1 MRLIEL
7 KRDWRMNKGLYMLIV
22 PVVVYLIIF
31 NYVPMAG
38 IVLGFERFTP
48 KNGVYMSEWVGLK
61 HFVTF
66 FSSVFFVRVLKNTLI
81 LSMYSLIF
89 GFPAPIIF
97 ALLLNELDNEIYKK
111 CIQVVSYMPNFI
123 STVVISGII
132 IDFVASDGVI
142 TDLLVKVGFL
152 KEAKNLL
159 SVPGYFRT
167 IMVLSD
173 LWQGTGFGSILF
185 LAALTGID
193 QELYEAAVIDG
204 ANRWKQTLH
213 VTIPGI
219 MPTIVIMLIMRIGG
233 LMNAN
238 QEKILLLYNPLIY
251 ETADVIGTF
260 VYRKGLLEADYGYST
275 AVGLF
280 NSAVNVILLF
290 IANGVSRKYSE
301 TSLF

>member
-1 MRLIEL
+1 MRLLDL
-7 KRDWRMNKGLYMLIV
+7 KRDWRMNKGLYFLIL
-22 PVVVYLIIF
+22 PVVVYLIVF

-81 LSMYSLIF
+81 LSLLSVIF

-97 ALLLNELDNEIYKK
+97 ALLLNELENEYFKK
-111 CIQVVSYMPNFI
+111 VVQVVSYMPNFI
-123 STVVISGII
+123 STVVIAGII

-142 TDLLVKVGFL
+142 TDLLVKVGFI

-159 SVPGYFRT
+159 SVPEYFRA

-173 LWQGTGFGSILF
+173 LWQQVGFGSILF

-204 ANRWKQTLH
+204 ANRWKQTIH

-219 MPTIVIMLIMRIGG
+219 MPTVIIMLIMRIGN
-233 LMNAN
+233 LMGAN

-251 ETADVIGTF
+251 ETSDVIGTF

-275 AVGLF
+275 AVGIF
-280 NSAVNVILLF
+280 NSVVNVILLF

>member
-1 MRLIEL
+1 MRLLEL
-7 KRDWRMNKGLYMLIV
+7 RRDWRMNKGLYILII
-22 PVVVYLIIF
+22 PVVLYLIIF
-31 NYVPMAG
+31 NYIPMAG

-66 FSSVFFVRVLKNTLI
+66 FSSVFFTRVLKNTLI
-81 LSMYSLIF
+81 LSLYSVLF
-89 GFPAPIIF
+89 GFPAPILF
-97 ALLLNELDNEIYKK
+97 ALLLNELDNEYFKK
-111 CIQVVSYMPNFI
+111 VVQVVSYMPNFI

-142 TDLLVKVGFL
+142 TDMLVTVGFL
-152 KEAKNLL
+152 ESPKNLL
-159 SVPGYFRT
+159 SVPAYFRT
-167 IMVLSD
+167 IMVVTD
-173 LWQGTGFGSILF
+173 LWQQVGFGSILF

-204 ANRWKQTLH
+204 ANRWKQTLN

-219 MPTIVIMLIMRIGG
+219 MPTVVIMLIMKIGG

-251 ETADVIGTF
+251 ETSDVIGTF

-280 NSAVNVILLF
+280 NSIVNVILLF

>member
-1 MRLIEL
+1 MRLLDL
-7 KRDWRMNKGLYMLIV
+7 KRDFRMNKGLYFLIL

-66 FSSVFFVRVLKNTLI
+66 FSSVFFIRVLKNTMI
-81 LSMYSLIF
+81 LSLYAIIF

-97 ALLLNELDNEIYKK
+97 ALLLNELDNEYYKK
-111 CIQVVSYMPNFI
+111 VIQVVSYMPNFI

-142 TDLLVKVGFL
+142 TDMLVKVGFL

-159 SVPGYFRT
+159 SVPEYFRT
-167 IMVLSD
+167 IMVLTD
-173 LWQGTGFGSILF
+173 LWQQVGFGSILF

-204 ANRWKQTLH
+204 ANRWKQTMH

-219 MPTIVIMLIMRIGG
+219 MPTVVIMLIMRIGG

-251 ETADVIGTF
+251 ETSDVIGTF

-280 NSAVNVILLF
+280 NSAVNVVLLF

>member
-7 KRDWRMNKGLYMLIV
+7 KRDWRMNKGLYLLIL
-22 PVVVYLIIF
+22 PIVVYLIIF
-31 NYVPMAG
+31 NYLPMAG

-61 HFVTF
+61 HFTTF
-66 FSSVFFVRVLKNTLI
+66 FSSVFFIRVLKNTLI
-81 LSMYSLIF
+81 LSLYSVIF

-97 ALLLNELDNEIYKK
+97 ALLLNELDNEYYKK
-111 CIQVVSYMPNFI
+111 VIQVVSYMPNFI
-123 STVVISGII
+123 STVVISVII

-142 TDLLVKVGFL
+142 TGMLVNIGFL

-159 SVPGYFRT
+159 SVPEYFRT
-167 IMVLSD
+167 IMVVTD
-173 LWQGTGFGSILF
+173 LWQQVGFGSILF

-204 ANRWKQTLH
+204 ANRWKQTLN

-219 MPTIVIMLIMRIGG
+219 MPTVVIMLIMKIGS

-251 ETADVIGTF
+251 ETSDVIGTF

-280 NSAVNVILLF
+280 NSAVNVVLLF

>member
-1 MRLIEL
+1 MRLLEL
-7 KRDWRMNKGLYMLIV
+7 KRDWRMNKGLYLLII

-81 LSMYSLIF
+81 LSLYSIIF

-97 ALLLNELDNEIYKK
+97 ALLLNELDNEYYKK
-111 CIQVVSYMPNFI
+111 VIQVVSYMPNFI

-142 TDLLVKVGFL
+142 TDLLVKIGFL

-159 SVPGYFRT
+159 SVPEYFRS
-167 IMVLSD
+167 IMVISD
-173 LWQGTGFGSILF
+173 LWQQVGFGSILY

-213 VTIPGI
+213 VTLPGI
-219 MPTIVIMLIMRIGG
+219 MPTVTIMLIMRIGG

-251 ETADVIGTF
+251 ETSDVIGTF

-275 AVGLF
+275 AVGIF
-280 NSAVNVILLF
+280 NSIVNVILLF

>member
-7 KRDWRMNKGLYMLIV
+7 RRDWRMNKGLYILII

-48 KNGVYMSEWVGLK
+48 KNGVFMSEWVGLK

-81 LSMYSLIF
+81 LSLYSVLF
-89 GFPAPIIF
+89 GFPAPVLF
-97 ALLLNELDNEIYKK
+97 ALLLNELDNEYYKK
-111 CIQVVSYMPNFI
+111 VIQVVSYMPNFI

-142 TDLLVKVGFL
+142 TDLLVKIGFL

-159 SVPGYFRT
+159 SVPEYFRS
-167 IMVLSD
+167 IMVLTD
-173 LWQGTGFGSILF
+173 LWQQVGFGSILF

-204 ANRWKQTLH
+204 ANRWKQTIH

-219 MPTIVIMLIMRIGG
+219 MPTVVIMLIMRIGM
-233 LMNAN
+233 LMSAN

-251 ETADVIGTF
+251 ETSDVIGTF

>member
-1 MRLIEL
+1 MRLLEL
-7 KRDWRMNKGLYMLIV
+7 KRDWRMNKGLYLLII

-61 HFVTF
+61 HFTTF

-81 LSMYSLIF
+81 LSLYSVIF

-97 ALLLNELDNEIYKK
+97 ALLLNELDNEYYKK
-111 CIQVVSYMPNFI
+111 VIQVVSYMPNFI

-142 TDLLVKVGFL
+142 TDMLVKVGFL

-159 SVPGYFRT
+159 SVPQYFRT
-167 IMVLSD
+167 IMVLTD
-173 LWQGTGFGSILF
+173 LWQQVGFGSILF

-204 ANRWKQTLH
+204 ANRWKQTMH

-219 MPTIVIMLIMRIGG
+219 MPTVVIMLIMRIGG

-251 ETADVIGTF
+251 ETSDVIGTF

-280 NSAVNVILLF
+280 NSVVNVILLF

>member
-7 KRDWRMNKGLYMLIV
+7 KRDWRMNKGLYLLIL
-22 PVVVYLIIF
+22 PIVVYLIIF
-31 NYVPMAG
+31 NYLPMAG

-61 HFVTF
+61 HFTTF
-66 FSSVFFVRVLKNTLI
+66 FSSVFFIRVLKNTLI
-81 LSMYSLIF
+81 LSLYSVIF

-97 ALLLNELDNEIYKK
+97 ALLLNELDNEYYKK
-111 CIQVVSYMPNFI
+111 VIQVVSYMPNFI

-142 TDLLVKVGFL
+142 TGMLVNIGFL

-159 SVPGYFRT
+159 SVPEYYRT

-173 LWQGTGFGSILF
+173 LWQQVGFGSILF

-204 ANRWKQTLH
+204 ANRWKQTLN

-219 MPTIVIMLIMRIGG
+219 MPTFVIMLIMRIGS

-238 QEKILLLYNPLIY
+238 QDKILLLYNPLIY
-251 ETADVIGTF
+251 ETSDVIGTF

-280 NSAVNVILLF
+280 NSAVNVVLLF

>member
-1 MRLIEL
+1 
-7 KRDWRMNKGLYMLIV
+7 MNKGLYLLII

-81 LSMYSLIF
+81 LSLYSIIF

-97 ALLLNELDNEIYKK
+97 ALLLNELDNEYYKK
-111 CIQVVSYMPNFI
+111 VIQVVSYMPNFI

-142 TDLLVKVGFL
+142 TDLLVKIGFL

-159 SVPGYFRT
+159 SVPEYFRS
-167 IMVLSD
+167 IMVISD
-173 LWQGTGFGSILF
+173 LWQQVGFGSILY

-219 MPTIVIMLIMRIGG
+219 MPTVTIMLIMRIGG

-251 ETADVIGTF
+251 ETSDVIGTF

-275 AVGLF
+275 AVGIF
-280 NSAVNVILLF
+280 NSIVNVILLF

>member
-7 KRDWRMNKGLYMLIV
+7 KRDWRMNKGLYLLVLPI
-22 PVVVYLIIF
+22 VVYLIIF
-31 NYVPMAG
+31 NYLPMAG

-61 HFVTF
+61 HFTTF
-66 FSSVFFVRVLKNTLI
+66 FSSVFFIRVLKNTLI
-81 LSMYSLIF
+81 LSLYSVIF

-97 ALLLNELDNEIYKK
+97 ALLLNELDNEYYKK
-111 CIQVVSYMPNFI
+111 VIQVVSYMPNFI

-142 TDLLVKVGFL
+142 TGMLVNIGFL

-159 SVPGYFRT
+159 SVPEYFRT

-173 LWQGTGFGSILF
+173 LWQQVGFGSILF
-185 LAALTGID
+185 LAALTGLD

-204 ANRWKQTLH
+204 ANRWKQTLN

-219 MPTIVIMLIMRIGG
+219 MPTVVIMLIMRIGS

-251 ETADVIGTF
+251 ETSDVIGTF

-280 NSAVNVILLF
+280 NSAVNVVLLF

>member
-1 MRLIEL
+1 M
-7 KRDWRMNKGLYMLIV
+7 
-22 PVVVYLIIF
+22 
-31 NYVPMAG
+31 
-38 IVLGFERFTP
+38 
-48 KNGVYMSEWVGLK
+48 
-61 HFVTF
+61 
-66 FSSVFFVRVLKNTLI
+66 
-81 LSMYSLIF
+81 IF

-97 ALLLNELDNEIYKK
+97 ALLLNELDNEYYKK
-111 CIQVVSYMPNFI
+111 VIQVVSYMPNFI

-159 SVPGYFRT
+159 SVPEYFRT

-173 LWQGTGFGSILF
+173 LWQQVGFGSILF

-204 ANRWKQTLH
+204 ANRWKQTTN

-219 MPTIVIMLIMRIGG
+219 MPTVVIMLIMRIGG

-251 ETADVIGTF
+251 ETSDVIGTF

-280 NSAVNVILLF
+280 NSAVNVVLLF

>member
-1 MRLIEL
+1 
-7 KRDWRMNKGLYMLIV
+7 MNKGLYLLII

-81 LSMYSLIF
+81 LSLYSIIF

-97 ALLLNELDNEIYKK
+97 ALLLNELDNEYYKK
-111 CIQVVSYMPNFI
+111 VIQVVSYMPNFI

-142 TDLLVKVGFL
+142 TDLLVKIGFL

-159 SVPGYFRT
+159 SVPEYFRS
-167 IMVLSD
+167 IMVISD
-173 LWQGTGFGSILF
+173 LWQQVGFGSILY

-213 VTIPGI
+213 VTLPGI
-219 MPTIVIMLIMRIGG
+219 MPTVTIMLIMRIGS

-251 ETADVIGTF
+251 ETSDVIGTF

-275 AVGLF
+275 AVGIF
-280 NSAVNVILLF
+280 NSIVNVILLF

>member
-7 KRDWRMNKGLYMLIV
+7 KRDFRMNKGLYFLIL

-66 FSSVFFVRVLKNTLI
+66 FSSVFFVRVLKNTMI
-81 LSMYSLIF
+81 LSLYAIIF
-89 GFPAPIIF
+89 GFPAPILF
-97 ALLLNELDNEIYKK
+97 ALLLNELDNEYYKK
-111 CIQVVSYMPNFI
+111 VIQVVSYMPNFT

-142 TDLLVKVGFL
+142 TGMLVNVGFL
-152 KEAKNLL
+152 NEAKNLL
-159 SVPGYFRT
+159 SVPEYFRT
-167 IMVLSD
+167 IMVLTD
-173 LWQGTGFGSILF
+173 LWQQVGFGSILF

-204 ANRWKQTLH
+204 ANRWKQTIH

-219 MPTIVIMLIMRIGG
+219 MPTVVIMLIMRIGG

-251 ETADVIGTF
+251 ETSDVIGTF

-280 NSAVNVILLF
+280 NSLVNVVLLF

>member
-7 KRDWRMNKGLYMLIV
+7 KRDWRMNKGLYLLIL
-22 PVVVYLIIF
+22 PIVVYLIIF
-31 NYVPMAG
+31 NYLPMAG

-61 HFVTF
+61 HFTTF
-66 FSSVFFVRVLKNTLI
+66 FSSVFFIRVLKNTQI
-81 LSMYSLIF
+81 LSLNSVIF

-97 ALLLNELDNEIYKK
+97 ALLLNELDNEYYKK
-111 CIQVVSYMPNFI
+111 VIQVVSYMPNFI

-142 TDLLVKVGFL
+142 TGMLVNIGFL

-159 SVPGYFRT
+159 SVPQYFRT
-167 IMVLSD
+167 IMVLTD
-173 LWQGTGFGSILF
+173 LWQQVGFGSILF

-204 ANRWKQTLH
+204 ANRWKQTLN

-219 MPTIVIMLIMRIGG
+219 MPTVVIMLIMRIGS

-251 ETADVIGTF
+251 ETSDVIGTF

-280 NSAVNVILLF
+280 NSAVNVVLLF

>member
-1 MRLIEL
+1 MRLLDL
-7 KRDWRMNKGLYMLIV
+7 KRDWRMNKGLYFLIL
-22 PVVVYLIIF
+22 PVVVYLIVF

-81 LSMYSLIF
+81 LSLLSVIF
-89 GFPAPIIF
+89 GFPAPVIF
-97 ALLLNELDNEIYKK
+97 ALLLNELENEYFKK
-111 CIQVVSYMPNFI
+111 VVQVVSYMPNFI

-142 TDLLVKVGFL
+142 TDILVKVGFI

-159 SVPGYFRT
+159 SVPEYFRA

-173 LWQGTGFGSILF
+173 LWQQVGFGSILF

-204 ANRWKQTLH
+204 ANRWKQTIH

-219 MPTIVIMLIMRIGG
+219 MPTVIIMLIMRIGN
-233 LMNAN
+233 LMGAN

-251 ETADVIGTF
+251 ETSDVIGTF

-275 AVGLF
+275 AVGIF
-280 NSAVNVILLF
+280 NSVVNVILLF

>member
-1 MRLIEL
+1 MRMIEL
-7 KRDWRMNKGLYMLIV
+7 RRDWRMNKGLYLLII
-22 PVVVYLIIF
+22 PVVIYLIIF

-61 HFVTF
+61 HFTTF

-81 LSMYSLIF
+81 LSLYSVIF

-97 ALLLNELDNEIYKK
+97 ALLLNELDNEYYKK
-111 CIQVVSYMPNFI
+111 VIQVVSYMPNFI

-159 SVPGYFRT
+159 SVPEYFRT

-173 LWQGTGFGSILF
+173 LWQQVGFGSILF

-204 ANRWKQTLH
+204 ANRWKQTTN

-219 MPTIVIMLIMRIGG
+219 MPTVVIMLIMRIGG

-251 ETADVIGTF
+251 ETSDVIGTF

-280 NSAVNVILLF
+280 NSAVNVVLLF

>member
-1 MRLIEL
+1 MRLLEL
-7 KRDWRMNKGLYMLIV
+7 KRDWRMNKGLYLLII
-22 PVVVYLIIF
+22 PVVLYLIIF

-66 FSSVFFVRVLKNTLI
+66 FSSVFFIRVLKNTLI
-81 LSMYSLIF
+81 LSLYAIIF
-89 GFPAPIIF
+89 GFPAPILF
-97 ALLLNELDNEIYKK
+97 ALLLNELDNEYYKK
-111 CIQVVSYMPNFI
+111 VIQVVSYMPNFI

-142 TDLLVKVGFL
+142 TDMLVKIGFL

-159 SVPGYFRT
+159 SVPEYFRT
-167 IMVLSD
+167 IMVLTD
-173 LWQGTGFGSILF
+173 LWQQVGFGSILF

-204 ANRWKQTLH
+204 ANRWKQTIH

-219 MPTIVIMLIMRIGG
+219 MPTVVIMLIMRIGG

-251 ETADVIGTF
+251 ETSDVIGTF

-280 NSAVNVILLF
+280 NSVVNVILLF

>member
-7 KRDWRMNKGLYMLIV
+7 KRDFRMNKGLYFLIL

-66 FSSVFFVRVLKNTLI
+66 FSSVFFIRVLKNTLI
-81 LSMYSLIF
+81 LSLYSIIF
-89 GFPAPIIF
+89 GFPAPILF
-97 ALLLNELDNEIYKK
+97 ALLLNELDNEYYKK
-111 CIQVVSYMPNFI
+111 VIQVVSYMPNFI

-142 TDLLVKVGFL
+142 TDMLVKVGFL
-152 KEAKNLL
+152 NEAKNLL
-159 SVPGYFRT
+159 SVPEYFRT
-167 IMVLSD
+167 IMVLTD
-173 LWQGTGFGSILF
+173 LWQQVGFGSILF

-204 ANRWKQTLH
+204 ANRWKQTIH

-219 MPTIVIMLIMRIGG
+219 MPTVVIMLIMRIGG

-251 ETADVIGTF
+251 ETSDVIGTF

-280 NSAVNVILLF
+280 NSVVNVILLF

>member
-1 MRLIEL
+1 MRLLDL
-7 KRDWRMNKGLYMLIV
+7 KRDWRMNKGLYLLII

-66 FSSVFFVRVLKNTLI
+66 FSSVFFTRVLKNTLI
-81 LSMYSLIF
+81 LSLYSVLF
-89 GFPAPIIF
+89 GFPAPILF
-97 ALLLNELDNEIYKK
+97 ALLLNELDNEYYKK
-111 CIQVVSYMPNFI
+111 VIQVVSYMPNFI

-132 IDFVASDGVI
+132 IDFVATDGVI

-159 SVPGYFRT
+159 SVPQYFRT
-167 IMVLSD
+167 IMVVTD
-173 LWQGTGFGSILF
+173 LWQQVGFGSILF

-204 ANRWKQTLH
+204 ANRWKQTLN

-219 MPTIVIMLIMRIGG
+219 MPTVVIMLIMKIGG

-238 QEKILLLYNPLIY
+238 QEKILLLYNALIY
-251 ETADVIGTF
+251 ETSDVIGTF

-280 NSAVNVILLF
+280 NSIVNVILLF

>member
-1 MRLIEL
+1 MRMIEL
-7 KRDWRMNKGLYMLIV
+7 RRDWRMNKGLYLLII

-61 HFVTF
+61 HFTTF

-81 LSMYSLIF
+81 LSLYSVIF

-97 ALLLNELDNEIYKK
+97 ALLLNELDNEYYKK
-111 CIQVVSYMPNFI
+111 VIQVVSYMPNFI

-159 SVPGYFRT
+159 SVPEYFRT

-173 LWQGTGFGSILF
+173 LWQQVGFGSILF

-204 ANRWKQTLH
+204 ANRWKQTTN

-219 MPTIVIMLIMRIGG
+219 MPTVVIMLIMRIGG

-251 ETADVIGTF
+251 ETSDVIGTF

-280 NSAVNVILLF
+280 NSAVNVVLLF

>member
-7 KRDWRMNKGLYMLIV
+7 RRDWRMNKGLYFLII
-22 PVVVYLIIF
+22 PVVVYLIVF

-48 KNGVYMSEWVGLK
+48 KNGVFMSEWVGLK

-66 FSSVFFVRVLKNTLI
+66 FGSVFFIRVLKNTLI
-81 LSMYSLIF
+81 LSLYSVIF
-89 GFPAPIIF
+89 GFPAPVLF
-97 ALLLNELDNEIYKK
+97 ALLLNEMDNEYYKK
-111 CIQVVSYMPNFI
+111 VIQVVSYMPNFI

-142 TDLLVKVGFL
+142 TDLLVKIGFL
-152 KEAKNLL
+152 REAKNLL
-159 SVPGYFRT
+159 SVPEYFRS
-167 IMVLSD
+167 IMVLTD
-173 LWQGTGFGSILF
+173 LWQQVGFGSILF

-204 ANRWKQTLH
+204 ANRWKQTIH

-219 MPTIVIMLIMRIGG
+219 MPTVVIMLIMRIGMLLG
-233 LMNAN
+233 AN

-251 ETADVIGTF
+251 ETSDVIGTF

-280 NSAVNVILLF
+280 NSSVNVILLF

>member
-1 MRLIEL
+1 MRMIEL
-7 KRDWRMNKGLYMLIV
+7 RRDWRMNKGLYLLII
-22 PVVVYLIIF
+22 PVVIYLIIF

-61 HFVTF
+61 HFTTF
-66 FSSVFFVRVLKNTLI
+66 FSSVFFIRVLKNTLI
-81 LSMYSLIF
+81 LSLYSIIF

-97 ALLLNELDNEIYKK
+97 ALLLNELDNEYYKK
-111 CIQVVSYMPNFI
+111 VIQVVSYMPNFI

-159 SVPGYFRT
+159 SVPEYFRT

-173 LWQGTGFGSILF
+173 LWQQVGFGSILF

-204 ANRWKQTLH
+204 ANRWKQTTN

-219 MPTIVIMLIMRIGG
+219 MPTVVIMLIMRIGG

-251 ETADVIGTF
+251 ETSDVIGTF

-280 NSAVNVILLF
+280 NSAVNVVLLF

>member
-1 MRLIEL
+1 MRLLDL
-7 KRDWRMNKGLYMLIV
+7 KRDWRMNKGLYLLIL

-81 LSMYSLIF
+81 LSLLSVIF

-97 ALLLNELDNEIYKK
+97 ALLLNELDNEYYKK
-111 CIQVVSYMPNFI
+111 VVQVVSYMPNFI

-142 TDLLVKVGFL
+142 TDILVKVGFL
-152 KEAKNLL
+152 KKAKNLL
-159 SVPGYFRT
+159 SVPEYFRT

-173 LWQGTGFGSILF
+173 LWQQVGFGSILF

-204 ANRWKQTLH
+204 ANRWKQTIH

-219 MPTIVIMLIMRIGG
+219 MPTVVIMLIMKIGS

-251 ETADVIGTF
+251 ETSDVIGTF

-275 AVGLF
+275 AVGIF
-280 NSAVNVILLF
+280 NSVVNVILLF

>member
-7 KRDWRMNKGLYMLIV
+7 KRDWRMNKGLYLLIL
-22 PVVVYLIIF
+22 PIVVYLIIF
-31 NYVPMAG
+31 NYLPMAG

-61 HFVTF
+61 HFTTF

-81 LSMYSLIF
+81 LSLYSVIF

-97 ALLLNELDNEIYKK
+97 ALLLNELDNEYYKK
-111 CIQVVSYMPNFI
+111 VIQVVSYMPNFI

-142 TDLLVKVGFL
+142 TGMLVNIGFL

-159 SVPGYFRT
+159 SVPEYFRT
-167 IMVLSD
+167 IMVVTD
-173 LWQGTGFGSILF
+173 LWQQVGFGSILF

-204 ANRWKQTLH
+204 ANRWKQTLN

-219 MPTIVIMLIMRIGG
+219 MPTVVIMLIMKIGS

-251 ETADVIGTF
+251 ETSDVIGTF
-260 VYRKGLLEADYGYST
+260 VQPHFAALE
-275 AVGLF
+275 
-280 NSAVNVILLF
+280 
-290 IANGVSRKYSE
+290 
-301 TSLF
+301 

>member
-1 MRLIEL
+1 MRLLDL
-7 KRDWRMNKGLYMLIV
+7 KRDWRMNKGLYLLIL

-81 LSMYSLIF
+81 LSLLSTLF
-89 GFPAPIIF
+89 GFPAPILF
-97 ALLLNELDNEIYKK
+97 ALLLNELDNEYYKK
-111 CIQVVSYMPNFI
+111 VIQVVSYMPNFI

-142 TDLLVKVGFL
+142 TDMLVKIGFL
-152 KEAKNLL
+152 SDAKNLL
-159 SVPGYFRT
+159 SVPSYFRA
-167 IMVLSD
+167 IMILSD
-173 LWQGTGFGSILF
+173 LWQQVGFGSILF

-204 ANRWKQTLH
+204 ANRWKQTMH

-219 MPTIVIMLIMRIGG
+219 MPTVVIMLIMKIGS
-233 LMNAN
+233 LLNAN

-251 ETADVIGTF
+251 ETSDVIGTF
-260 VYRKGLLEADYGYST
+260 TYRKGLLEADYGYST

-280 NSAVNVILLF
+280 NSIVNVILLF

>member
-1 MRLIEL
+1 MRLLEL
-7 KRDWRMNKGLYMLIV
+7 KRDWRMNKGLYFLIF
-22 PVVVYLIIF
+22 PIVVYLIVF

-81 LSMYSLIF
+81 LSLYSVIF

-97 ALLLNELDNEIYKK
+97 ALLLNELDNEYYKK
-111 CIQVVSYMPNFI
+111 VIQVVSYMPNFI

-132 IDFVASDGVI
+132 IDFVSTDGVI
-142 TDLLVKVGFL
+142 TDLLVSIGFL
-152 KEAKNLL
+152 TEAKNLL
-159 SVPGYFRT
+159 SVPEYFRT
-167 IMVLSD
+167 IMILSD
-173 LWQGTGFGSILF
+173 LWQQVGFGSILF

-204 ANRWKQTLH
+204 ANRWKQTIH

-219 MPTIVIMLIMRIGG
+219 MPTVTIMLIMKIGS

-251 ETADVIGTF
+251 ETSDVIGTF

-275 AVGLF
+275 AVGIF
-280 NSAVNVILLF
+280 NSIVNVILLF